1 MLRLF
6 FNAIII
12 ILRVK
17 GSRVTMLPLCACL
30 LAPTMKSP
38 CSIEQFLLKQWQ
50 NQQKV
55 IIKCEN
61 QNHISIIQSNPLSQP
76 KFLQPKQKPKYQQT
90 KLNQY

>member
-1 MLRLF
+1 ME
-6 FNAIII
+6 
-12 ILRVK
+12 VK
-17 GSRVTMLPLCACL
+17 TPSQKTLIGKLSGG
-30 LAPTMKSP
+30 
-38 CSIEQFLLKQWQ
+38 